1 MVGIRDIAKKAGV
14 SISTVSY
21 ALNGSPR
28 VTEETRRKIQ
38 EIADELDYIPN
49 MAGRNL
55 KRQQTDLIGV
65 YLTNYGGS
73 FYGSVLQGI
82 TQTLNRQGYDMIV
95 CSGKKSHL
103 FLPEKMIDG
112 AIILD
117 ATFGDKEILQYAE
130 RGHKMIV
137 MDREIEHKNIRH
149 VLLDNKAGATLAID
163 YLMTKQLQKIY
174 VVSGPAGTYDS
185 DVRLETAQSELA
197 RYGIE
202 YEVIPG
208 DFTKEAGYQAAEKIA
223 VEYQQPVGVFS
234 LNDEMAIGMY
244 DYFQRTDLQI
254 GKEIRLIGFDHSEV
268 SRYIH
273 PRLATIDYSM
283 YKWGSVAAEKILT
296 LLSGENTVDEMIYTT
311 LVRGE
316 SGGDFL

>member
-163 YLMTKQLQKIY
+163 YLMSKQLHKIY
-174 VVSGPAGTYDS
+174 VVSGPVGTYDS

-197 RYGIE
+197 RYGVDF
-202 YEVIPG
+202 EVIPG
-208 DFTKEAGYQAAEKIA
+208 DFTKEAGNQAAEKIA

-254 GKEIRLIGFDHSEV
+254 GKDIRLVGFDHSEV

-273 PRLATIDYSM
+273 PKLATIDYSM
-283 YKWGSVAAEKILT
+283 YKWGSVAAEKILA
-296 LLSGENTVDEMIYTT
+296 LLAGEDPTDEMIYTT

-316 SGGDFL
+316 SAGDAG

>member
-185 DVRLETAQSELA
+185 DVRLETAQSELE
-197 RYGIE
+197 RYGVD

-208 DFTKEAGYQAAEKIA
+208 DFTKEAGYQAAEIIA
-223 VEYQQPVGVFS
+223 SEYQQPVGVFS

-254 GKEIRLIGFDHSEV
+254 GRNIRLIGFDHSEV

-283 YKWGSVAAEKILT
+283 YKWGSVAAEKVLA
-296 LLSGENTVDEMIYTT
+296 LLAGHDSMNEMIYTT

-316 SGGDFL
+316 SAGDAD

>member
-1 MVGIRDIAKKAGV
+1 MVEFYFLSVFVD
-14 SISTVSY
+14 SF
-21 ALNGSPR
+21 LM
-28 VTEETRRKIQ
+28 
-38 EIADELDYIPN
+38 LDYIPN

-82 TQTLNRQGYDMIV
+82 TQTLNKQGYDMIV

-117 ATFGDKEILQYAE
+117 ATFGDKEILQYAT
-130 RGHKMIV
+130 RGHKIV
-137 MDREIEHKNIRH
+137 AMDREVEHENIRR

-174 VVSGPAGTYDS
+174 VVSGPDGTYDS
-185 DVRLETAQSELA
+185 DVRLETAKSELN
-197 RYGIE
+197 RYGVDYKIL
-202 YEVIPG
+202 PG
-208 DFTKEAGYQAAEKIA
+208 DFTKEAGHQAAEKIA
-223 VEYQQPVGVFS
+223 DEYDQPVGVFS

-244 DYFQRTDLQI
+244 DFFSIQSY
-254 GKEIRLIGFDHSEV
+254 
-268 SRYIH
+268 
-273 PRLATIDYSM
+273 
-283 YKWGSVAAEKILT
+283 
-296 LLSGENTVDEMIYTT
+296 
-311 LVRGE
+311 E
-316 SGGDFL
+316 SGVKFA